1 MLLFARVRKVLVP
14 LALHCA
20 AGAAS
25 AYFVW
30 HAANGQRGL
39 KTGMEYEKQIA
50 DLQTELDGLRAELAR
65 WGRRIALVRGDTM
78 DRDILDE
85 EARIILGRSRKYDV
99 IILDPDRTSDRRPA
113 PKS

>member
-1 MLLFARVRKVLVP
+1 MLLFARVRKVLIP

-39 KTGMEYEKQIA
+39 KTGLEYEKQIA
-50 DLQTELDGLRAELAR
+50 DLQGDLDKLGKERTR
-65 WGRRIALVRGDTM
+65 WGRRIALVRGEVL

-85 EARIILGRSRKYDV
+85 EGRVILGRVNKYDV
-99 IILDPDRTSDRRPA
+99 IILDSDKNGDRRA
-113 PKS
+113 PPRS

>member
-1 MLLFARVRKVLVP
+1 MLLFARVRKVLIP

-39 KTGMEYEKQIA
+39 KTGLEYEKQIA
-50 DLQTELDGLRAELAR
+50 DLQGELDKLGSERAR
-65 WGRRIALVRGDTM
+65 WGRRIALVRGEVL

-85 EARIILGRSRKYDV
+85 EARVILGRAHKYDV
-99 IILDPDRTSDRRPA
+99 IILDSDKSGDRRA
-113 PKS
+113 LPKS

>member
-1 MLLFARVRKVLVP
+1 MLLFVRVRKVLVP

-20 AGAAS
+20 AGAAA

-39 KTGMEYEKQIA
+39 KTGLEYEKQIA
-50 DLQTELDGLRAELAR
+50 DLQAELDGLNAERAR
-65 WGRRIALVRGDTM
+65 WGRRIALVRGDAM

-85 EARIILGRSRKYDV
+85 EARVILGRSQKYEV
-99 IILDPDRTSDRRPA
+99 IVLDPDKVMDRRPA